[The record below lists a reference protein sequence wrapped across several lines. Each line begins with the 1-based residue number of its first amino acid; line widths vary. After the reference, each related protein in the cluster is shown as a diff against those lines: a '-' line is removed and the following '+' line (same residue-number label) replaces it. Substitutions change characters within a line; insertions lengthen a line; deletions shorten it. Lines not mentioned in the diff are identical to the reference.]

1 MSKYPINILLK
12 SIKIY
17 LNPLNI
23 MKTPIES
30 HVWLERPL
38 LWKRDSESIGPLA
51 SGRDITCTAS
61 KKKTGKKSGSTEWF
75 L

>member
-30 HVWLERPL
+30 HVWLELYRCFENAILNRPQVVTSLAL
-38 LWKRDSESIGPLA
+38 LPS
-51 SGRDITCTAS
+51 
-61 KKKTGKKSGSTEWF
+61 
-75 L
+75 